1 MGDQTGL
8 PRTNKGAHIMSRLA
22 STALAA
28 TCALAVVGFSGHLGS
43 ARAEPVDL
51 PAAKVYAA
59 ITDVRDAPVATPAPA
74 LPTKTTDPWAI
85 TAMPPHTACGLK
97 CTTGFFGYH

>member
-1 MGDQTGL
+1 MF
-8 PRTNKGAHIMSRLA
+8 RLT

-28 TCALAVVGFSGHLGS
+28 SCALAVVGFSGHLAS

-59 ITDVRDAPVATPAPA
+59 TTNLRGVPVAPAPLA
-74 LPTKTTDPWAI
+74 KPTTSRWAI
-85 TAMPPHTACGLK
+85 TAMPHNTACGLG